1 MTAGRR
7 SGSVKLTGRRV
18 RAGGRVG
25 SALKSGLISIVGC
38 AEREGNGGRDGNA
51 DTLGLIGTGV
61 RVGQM
66 SILHMSA
73 ETPSARHSRIMT

>member
-1 MTAGRR
+1 M
-7 SGSVKLTGRRV
+7 KLIGRRV

-25 SALKSGLISIVGC
+25 RALKSGLIIIVGC

-66 SILHMSA
+66 SILHISA
-73 ETPSARHSRIMT
+73 GASDARHSRIIA